1 MFAFNVTI
9 LCIILVIAFCL
20 AYSLSKLIIISLGK
34 FLVSYA
40 LLILT
45 IYHKAPTNQSSIAQ
59 RAEGE
64 TSASPRIDTQ
74 STLSVVEESEGS
86 IIRKQDVRAW
96 TGSNWLMIGT
106 NGGHL

>member
-1 MFAFNVTI
+1 MRYDQCSTKFMLVFNVTI

-20 AYSLSKLIIISLGK
+20 SYSLSKLIIISLGK

-45 IYHKAPTNQSSIAQ
+45 IYHKAAANQSSIAQ
-59 RAEGE
+59 RIEGE

-74 STLSVVEESEGS
+74 STLSVDGG
-86 IIRKQDVRAW
+86 IRGLISGNVYIA
-96 TGSNWLMIGT
+96 TSC
-106 NGGHL
+106 